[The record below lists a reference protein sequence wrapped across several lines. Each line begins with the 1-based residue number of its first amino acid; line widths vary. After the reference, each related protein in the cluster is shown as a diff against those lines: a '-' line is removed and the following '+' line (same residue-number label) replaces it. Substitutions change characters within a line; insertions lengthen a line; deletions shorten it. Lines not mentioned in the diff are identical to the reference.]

1 MQSLKS
7 ANEQVVDFVIAL
19 GVFEH
24 GEMEKCKDVVLLY
37 AIQQSC
43 EVLAEKAN
51 QRLQSLCP
59 VKRTFTRNGR

>member
-1 MQSLKS
+1 MQSRKS

-19 GVFEH
+19 GAFEH

-43 EVLAEKAN
+43 EAIATMAN
-51 QRLQSLCP
+51 QRLQGLCP
-59 VKRTFTRNGR
+59 GGVE